1 MPLGHVAVPEP
12 YTRAA
17 PPVPVPRCCPFLI
30 SEIISQ
36 VVSAGNGVLLL
47 HSAHVCPTPRRSED
61 AELAVQLVRLLD
73 RHGVTA
79 FWLTQE
85 QVEKLEQPWQWDACI
100 RQVQGDGSLV
110 D

>member
-1 MPLGHVAVPEP
+1 MD
-12 YTRAA
+12 RK
-17 PPVPVPRCCPFLI
+17 
-30 SEIISQ
+30 
-36 VVSAGNGVLLL
+36 
-47 HSAHVCPTPRRSED
+47 RSLST
-61 AELAVQLVRLLD
+61 ARTLNWLCQLVRRLD

-85 QVEKLEQPWQWDACI
+85 QVEKLEQLWQWDACI

>member
-1 MPLGHVAVPEP
+1 MSPAPNAKPTKRRIAYEYRGH
-12 YTRAA
+12 RATKK
-17 PPVPVPRCCPFLI
+17 PP
-30 SEIISQ
+30 
-36 VVSAGNGVLLL
+36 
-47 HSAHVCPTPRRSED
+47 
-61 AELAVQLVRLLD
+61 QLVKLLD

-85 QVEKLEQPWQWDACI
+85 QAEKLEQLWQWDACI

>member
-1 MPLGHVAVPEP
+1 MDRKRV
-12 YTRAA
+12 
-17 PPVPVPRCCPFLI
+17 FI
-30 SEIISQ
+30 
-36 VVSAGNGVLLL
+36 
-47 HSAHVCPTPRRSED
+47 RSED
-61 AELAVQLVRLLD
+61 AELAVQLVKLLD

-85 QVEKLEQPWQWDACI
+85 QAEKLEQLWQWDACI